1 MARTPLSQRIQEARA
16 LAALSERR
24 RIPVAQALEE
34 RALRRLNRRRF
45 LANMA
50 RGVAGVAALTAL
62 AACRTITSSNS
73 APRVVIVGGGL
84 AGLTCAWRLGQAG
97 VRATIYEA
105 AGHLG
110 GRCRTRRGSFL
121 EDQTS
126 ERGGEFIDT
135 GHKAVRRLA
144 RSLGLV
150 LDDLLKATPADA
162 RAAYHVHSSD
172 YPLIDAAT
180 DFRAVHPLLQR
191 DAQAAGYPTRFDQ
204 STPAGGELDR
214 MSVTDWIRRNVPG
227 GTDSRLGRLL
237 HVAYTVEFGSDA
249 EDQSALNLV
258 YFLSGSPA
266 NELKLYGESDERFRV
281 RGGNDLLVSGLA
293 SRLPDQVQLRTRL
306 AAIRKTPDGR
316 FALELE
322 ADGTARTETADHVVL
337 ALPFSVLRAT
347 VDYRQA
353 GFGEIKRE
361 AIARLGASATAKL
374 QLQFHSR
381 HWRAR
386 GLSGET
392 FSDTGHQCTWEASR
406 AQPGRAGLLVNYL
419 GGSTAAGGGGSIEA
433 RAARFLQQAEP
444 VLPGLTAQWNGR
456 AGYDYWPGYQWA
468 QGSYCYWRVG
478 QYTKFAGIEGVRE
491 GRCHF
496 AGDHTSYDSQGY
508 MNGAVE
514 SGERAAREILGDLS

>member
-1 MARTPLSQRIQEARA
+1 MARTPLSQRIQQARA
-16 LAALSERR
+16 LAATAVDR
-24 RIPVAQALEE
+24 RIPVSQALED
-34 RALRRLNRRRF
+34 RALRLLNRRRF
-45 LANMA
+45 LATLA
-50 RGVAGVAALTAL
+50 RGSAGTAALATL
-62 AACRTITSSNS
+62 AACGTLSPASSG
-73 APRVVIVGGGL
+73 ARVIIVGGGL
-84 AGLTCAWRLGQAG
+84 AGLTCAWRLRQSGD
-97 VRATIYEA
+97 RAIVYEA

-150 LDDLLKATPADA
+150 LDDLLAASPSAS
-162 RAAYHVHSSD
+162 AAYHIHSAD
-172 YPLIDAAT
+172 YPLAEAAQ
-180 DFRAVHPLLQR
+180 DFRALHPALQR
-191 DAQAAGYPTRFDQ
+191 DLEAAGYPTRFDQ
-204 STPAGGELDR
+204 STAAGRELDR
-214 MSVTDWIRRNVPG
+214 ISVTDWIRRRVPG
-227 GTDSRLGRLL
+227 GLESRLGRLL
-237 HVAYTVEFGSDA
+237 HVAYTVEFGADP
-249 EDQSALNLV
+249 EEQSALNLV

-266 NELKLYGESDERFRV
+266 KELKLYGESDERFRV
-281 RGGNDLLVSGLA
+281 RGGNDLLISRLA
-293 SRLPDQVQLRTRL
+293 GRLPDQVQLRTRL

-353 GFGEIKRE
+353 EFGEIKRE
-361 AIARLGASATAKL
+361 AIERLGASATSKL
-374 QLQFHSR
+374 QMQFHSR

-386 GLSGET
+386 GWSGET
-392 FSDTGHQCTWEASR
+392 FSDAGHQCTWEASR

-419 GGSTAAGGGGSIEA
+419 GGSAAAGGAGSVEA

-444 VLPGLTAQWNGR
+444 VLPGLTTQWNGR

-496 AGDHTSYDSQGY
+496 AGDHTAYDSQGY

-514 SGERAAREILGDLS
+514 SGERAAREILGDQR